1 MPSLDFIYDITE
13 KLDEEE
19 IDYLVLTIREG
30 RTEDKVDAFFNIGPQ
45 STKVFEAS
53 IEEIKELIATREN
66 DKKTPLHKTKE
77 ETTQKKIKKIFLP
90 TLKP

>member
-30 RTEDKVDAFFNIGPQ
+30 RTEDKVDVFFNIGPQ

-66 DKKTPLHKTKE
+66 DKKPPSTKPKRKRRR
-77 ETTQKKIKKIFLP
+77 KK
-90 TLKP
+90 